1 MHAICCWIYFC
12 KFNHVRKNPTVQV
25 FLPYKLNKKDTLTE
39 KVNYST
45 RVRVADL
52 STLQTKNALYIYTV
66 KYFIFKKPTT
76 AKKSTLNQEL
86 SKHTSNKNA
95 ALMCICAMEAKTS
108 SLNKKEVFNVT

>member
-1 MHAICCWIYFC
+1 MHAICRWIYFR
-12 KFNHVRKNPTVQV
+12 KFNHVRKNLTVQV

-66 KYFIFKKPTT
+66 KYFIFKNPTT
-76 AKKSTLNQEL
+76 EKKKSTLNQEL
-86 SKHTSNKNA
+86 SKHTSKKNA
-95 ALMCICAMEAKTS
+95 ALMCICVMEADFFP
-108 SLNKKEVFNVT
+108 E